1 MYRLYIRLGL
11 PSDHL
16 CMISALALLSDIR
29 ILVMTWTLRIFLRYV
44 PMSLGLGH
52 IYQANLIFHT
62 SDQREQLWFKVAVT
76 HSYTTAVLSPSVL

>member
-44 PMSLGLGH
+44 PIALGLG
-52 IYQANLIFHT
+52 N
-62 SDQREQLWFKVAVT
+62 
-76 HSYTTAVLSPSVL
+76 SYILGKFNSSHLRSKGTAVV